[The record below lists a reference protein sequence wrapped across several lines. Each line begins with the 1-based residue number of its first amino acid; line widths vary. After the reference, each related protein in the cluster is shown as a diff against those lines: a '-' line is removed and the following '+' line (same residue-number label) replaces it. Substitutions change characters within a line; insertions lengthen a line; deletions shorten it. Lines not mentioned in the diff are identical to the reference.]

1 MKSFNISFANFD
13 DLKQNNLSNSVFIV
27 SIDDNEEFDFALW
40 AGVLRVYNLVQFNKN
55 SLFFTSKGVENK
67 IYDEI
72 DLLPNI
78 SKSISKEWEAVY
90 DDVIDDTVKELVK
103 ELSLSFEI
111 SIPSVGEELINSDG
125 VTIAEAELLWD
136 DYKIAL
142 VLDESDLQIDGIKIF
157 TLNTIDEL
165 KNELQTRIV

>member
-1 MKSFNISFANFD
+1 M
-13 DLKQNNLSNSVFIV
+13 KQNNLSNSVFIV

>member
-1 MKSFNISFANFD
+1 MEHHTIT
-13 DLKQNNLSNSVFIV
+13 V
-27 SIDDNEEFDFALW
+27 
-40 AGVLRVYNLVQFNKN
+40 GR
-55 SLFFTSKGVENK
+55 
-67 IYDEI
+67 
-72 DLLPNI
+72 
-78 SKSISKEWEAVY
+78 Y

>member
-1 MKSFNISFANFD
+1 M
-13 DLKQNNLSNSVFIV
+13 
-27 SIDDNEEFDFALW
+27 
-40 AGVLRVYNLVQFNKN
+40 
-55 SLFFTSKGVENK
+55 
-67 IYDEI
+67 
-72 DLLPNI
+72 
-78 SKSISKEWEAVY
+78 Y
-90 DDVIDDTVKELVK
+90 DDVIDNTVKELVK
-103 ELSLSFEI
+103 ELSLTSNMP
-111 SIPSVGEELINSDG
+111 IPSVGEELINSDG

>member
-1 MKSFNISFANFD
+1 MPKNR
-13 DLKQNNLSNSVFIV
+13 LSSEGERR
-27 SIDDNEEFDFALW
+27 EENVCKKRGL
-40 AGVLRVYNLVQFNKN
+40 NP
-55 SLFFTSKGVENK
+55 S
-67 IYDEI
+67 
-72 DLLPNI
+72 LLPT
-78 SKSISKEWEAVY
+78 E
-90 DDVIDDTVKELVK
+90 ELVK

-165 KNELQTRIV
+165 KNELLERIV

>member
-1 MKSFNISFANFD
+1 
-13 DLKQNNLSNSVFIV
+13 LSNSVFIV

-55 SLFFTSKGVENK
+55 SLFVTSKGVENE

-78 SKSISKEWEAVY
+78 AKSISKEWEAVY
-90 DDVIDDTVKELVK
+90 DDVIDNTVKEFVK
-103 ELSLSFEI
+103 ELSSTSNI
-111 SIPSVGEELINSDG
+111 PIPSVGEELINSDG